1 MSGQMQIDEASRS
14 HRYYRHAVEN
24 HWDPHAVDLSADVDP
39 LVGVDDAV
47 FDQLRLFLARF
58 GAGEQAVTEDLSPLA
73 VRADD
78 PADSM
83 FLTSQLYEEAKHL
96 DFFDRY
102 WREVIHPTEDERG
115 VERSYPTEDRWFND
129 DYLSLFDRNEAAMRR
144 LLDDDSPENRVKAY
158 CHYHLTIEGI
168 LAQTGYYIMSACFD
182 DSEYDAMPT
191 LPGLVA
197 GVTSIR
203 GDEGRHVGF
212 GMTKLK
218 DLLAEGVDPQVV
230 HDTVTELM
238 PLVHGIVTDVTGDFG
253 PDPAEFVE
261 YATEK
266 HLQRMQQITNASAE
280 IPDVERLV
288 TLGD

>member
-1 MSGQMQIDEASRS
+1 MSGQMQIDDRSRS
-14 HRYYRHAVEN
+14 QRYYRHAVEN
-24 HWDPHAVDLSADVDP
+24 HWDPHDIDLSADAGP
-39 LVGVDDAV
+39 LSAVDDEV

-83 FLTSQLYEEAKHL
+83 FITSQLYEEAKHL

-102 WREVIHPTEDERG
+102 WREVIHPVEDARG

-129 DYLSLFDRNEAAMRR
+129 DYVDLFDRNEQAMHR
-144 LLDDDSPENRVKAY
+144 LLDDDSAENRVRAF

-168 LAQTGYYIMSACFD
+168 LAQTGYYIMSACYD
-182 DSEYDAMPT
+182 DSEYTRLPT

-197 GVTSIR
+197 GVTQIR

-218 DLLAEGVDPQVV
+218 DLLEDGADPQII
-230 HDTVTELM
+230 HDTVNELM
-238 PLVHGIVTDVTGDFG
+238 PMVHGIVTTVTGDFG
-253 PDPAEFVE
+253 PADSEFVE

-266 HLQRMQQITNASAE
+266 HLQRMQQITNATAE
-280 IPDVERLV
+280 IPNVERLV
-288 TLGD
+288 ALDD

>member
-288 TLGD
+288 TLDD

>member
-1 MSGQMQIDEASRS
+1 
-14 HRYYRHAVEN
+14 
-24 HWDPHAVDLSADVDP
+24 
-39 LVGVDDAV
+39 
-47 FDQLRLFLARF
+47 
-58 GAGEQAVTEDLSPLA
+58 
-73 VRADD
+73 
-78 PADSM
+78 
-83 FLTSQLYEEAKHL
+83 
-96 DFFDRY
+96 
-102 WREVIHPTEDERG
+102 VIHPTEDERG

>member
-1 MSGQMQIDEASRS
+1 
-14 HRYYRHAVEN
+14 
-24 HWDPHAVDLSADVDP
+24 
-39 LVGVDDAV
+39 
-47 FDQLRLFLARF
+47 
-58 GAGEQAVTEDLSPLA
+58 
-73 VRADD
+73 
-78 PADSM
+78 
-83 FLTSQLYEEAKHL
+83 
-96 DFFDRY
+96 
-102 WREVIHPTEDERG
+102 
-115 VERSYPTEDRWFND
+115 
-129 DYLSLFDRNEAAMRR
+129 

>member
-1 MSGQMQIDEASRS
+1 MSGQMQIDDTSRAQ
-14 HRYYRHAVEN
+14 RYYRHAVEN
-24 HWDPHAVDLSADVDP
+24 HWDPYDIDLSADAGP
-39 LVGVDDAV
+39 LTEVDDEV

-73 VRADD
+73 VQADD

-83 FLTSQLYEEAKHL
+83 FITSQMYEEAKHL

-102 WREVIHPTEDERG
+102 WREVIHPAEDARG
-115 VERSYPTEDRWFND
+115 LDRSYPTEDRWFND
-129 DYLSLFDRNEAAMRR
+129 DYVDLFDRNEQAMHT
-144 LLDDDSPENRVKAY
+144 LLNDNSPENRVRAF

-182 DSEYDAMPT
+182 DSEYERLPN

-197 GVTSIR
+197 GVTQIR

-218 DLLAEGVDPQVV
+218 DLLEAGADPQII
-230 HDTVTELM
+230 HDTVNELM
-238 PLVHGIVTDVTGDFG
+238 SMVHGIVTTVTGDFG
-253 PDPAEFVE
+253 PTDSEFVE

-266 HLQRMQQITNASAE
+266 HLQRMQQITNATAE

-288 TLGD
+288 ALDD

>member
-1 MSGQMQIDEASRS
+1 M
-14 HRYYRHAVEN
+14 
-24 HWDPHAVDLSADVDP
+24 
-39 LVGVDDAV
+39 
-47 FDQLRLFLARF
+47 
-58 GAGEQAVTEDLSPLA
+58 
-73 VRADD
+73 
-78 PADSM
+78 
-83 FLTSQLYEEAKHL
+83 YEEAKHL

-102 WREVIHPTEDERG
+102 WREVLHPAEDARG
-115 VERSYPTEDRWFND
+115 VERSFPTEDRWFNE
-129 DYLSLFDRNEAAMRR
+129 DYLALFDRNEAAMHR
-144 LLDDDSPENRVKAY
+144 LLDDDSPENRVRAY

-168 LAQTGYYIMSACFD
+168 LAQTGYYIMSTCFD
-182 DSEYDAMPT
+182 DGEYDAMPT

-197 GVTSIR
+197 GVTRIR

-238 PLVHGIVTDVTGDFG
+238 PLVHGIVTDVTGDVG
-253 PDPAEFVE
+253 PDTADFVE

-266 HLQRMQQITNASAE
+266 HLQRMQQITNATAE

-288 TLGD
+288 TLDD